1 VSHFKAKMHQNSIPG
16 VCPFVWLSVC
26 ALDGVWH
33 IIAIKKRCRRRS
45 DLEIMVKMADGRE
58 MSDKPAQIHEE
69 IFNADTRNRQSVAG
83 EERFPRDG
91 QTLGAVHAVVVF
103 RHDLTSQIHSTTV
116 HGVQLASVDY
126 YCFAF
131 WPMSKEPWALNTEVM
146 KKLTYNWLAGCERV
160 LKRDRVPLLQSH
172 W

>member
-1 VSHFKAKMHQNSIPG
+1 
-16 VCPFVWLSVC
+16 
-26 ALDGVWH
+26 
-33 IIAIKKRCRRRS
+33 
-45 DLEIMVKMADGRE
+45 MADGRE

-126 YCFAF
+126 YCCAF
-131 WPMSKEPWALNTEVM
+131 WPMSKEPWALNTEV
-146 KKLTYNWLAGCERV
+146 KK
-160 LKRDRVPLLQSH
+160 K
-172 W
+172 